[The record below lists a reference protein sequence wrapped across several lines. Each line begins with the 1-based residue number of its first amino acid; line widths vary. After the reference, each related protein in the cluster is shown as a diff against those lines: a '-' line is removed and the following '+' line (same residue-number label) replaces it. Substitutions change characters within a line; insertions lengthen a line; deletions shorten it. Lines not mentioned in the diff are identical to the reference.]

1 MVNVVDGSLCNANA
15 SSVLNVEREVDEDEL
30 EDEEDSDESIESP
43 RTSLILFLTLSVVS
57 NVFWSPSTEFGTVKD
72 VTLNN

>member
-43 RTSLILFLTLSVVS
+43 RTSLILVLPLSVVS
-57 NVFWSPSTEFGTVKD
+57 KVVYVSKTRTRTHLFDLFY
-72 VTLNN
+72 